1 MPMNVLRASR
11 SILNLATLT
20 CSGLLGGC
28 IAGYGSFESEGLE
41 LPPKVDFDVRRGQV
55 YTPPQWPER
64 LEADLYL
71 PQTAGRRPAVLA
83 VHGGSWSGGSP
94 AHMIAISRG
103 LARRGFVVMNVAYR
117 KAPAY
122 LYPAPLEDLAQAL
135 RWLRDNSADLDIDA
149 RRIGA
154 FGYSAGAHLVTL
166 LATRGADDAP
176 QLAAVVAGGT
186 PADLLRWPDSPIV
199 TRFLGKPS
207 YEAQELWAEASP
219 VTHVS
224 KDDPPMYLYHG
235 ADDTLVEPGQTEA
248 LADALRQA
256 GVPVEARKASG
267 LGHIATFLFDAHSV
281 AAGTAFLARELG
293 LDPARTPG

>member
-1 MPMNVLRASR
+1 MTFLRASG
-11 SILNLATLT
+11 SLFALACT
-20 CSGLLGGC
+20 GLLGGC
-28 IAGYGSFESEGLE
+28 IAGYGSFAEEGIE
-41 LPPKVDFDVRRGQV
+41 LPPKVGFEVRRGQV
-55 YTPPQWPER
+55 YTPAGWPEA
-64 LEADLYL
+64 LKADVYL
-71 PQTAGRRPAVLA
+71 PRTEGSRPAVLA

-135 RWLRDNSADLDIDA
+135 RWLREHAAELHVDTQRL
-149 RRIGA
+149 GA

-166 LATRGADDAP
+166 LATRGSGDAP
-176 QLAAVVAGGT
+176 SLAAVVAGGT

-199 TRFLGKPS
+199 TRFIGKPS
-207 YEAQELWAEASP
+207 QEAQDVWSEASP

-224 KDDPPMYLYHG
+224 RDDPPMYLYHG

-256 GVPVEARKASG
+256 GVSVEAREAPG

-293 LDPARTPG
+293 LHDAASSG